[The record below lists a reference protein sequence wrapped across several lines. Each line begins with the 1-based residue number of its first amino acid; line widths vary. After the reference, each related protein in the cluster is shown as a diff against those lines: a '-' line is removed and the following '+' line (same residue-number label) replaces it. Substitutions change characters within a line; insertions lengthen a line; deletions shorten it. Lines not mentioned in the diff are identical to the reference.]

1 MVAVTS
7 MNLIDVESIVANIM
21 LGDSVRSSRLVE
33 QKSEQNAEI
42 TAFQALNTSL
52 LSVASAADAIS
63 GSTSWVPASVSSTAQ
78 GWVRGCLRLPP
89 WVLQWR
95 VQLALELVPFVAI
108 RPLPVNV

>member
-7 MNLIDVESIVANIM
+7 MNLIDVETIVANIM

-52 LSVASAADAIS
+52 LSVASLSLIH
-63 GSTSWVPASVSSTAQ
+63 
-78 GWVRGCLRLPP
+78 
-89 WVLQWR
+89 
-95 VQLALELVPFVAI
+95 I
-108 RPLPVNV
+108 